1 MGLVQIDPNNV
12 DFFWMSTAFEVYWSM
27 MKYAWSTPTPPGWK
41 GSADLWPRCATSRD
55 DVWVPSCGCFTK
67 ISCLR
72 WSFFFQYTIGVTPYL
87 WYFWDGEIALLFVGI
102 DHEKMA
108 FCELD
113 ENTSCNQ
120 PLFSQFLGCTPCSNL
135 HHFPDE
141 NGHFWGILDILHV
154 WTKPY
159 SEQRAAV
166 CTNCN
171 WKIRSRFPHELPI
184 KISSS
189 FDGCWGFESRPW
201 MQKRRQKPRKML
213 VTVYYNGMYI
223 YVYGV
228 FFFF

>member
-1 MGLVQIDPNNV
+1 MAAVCHQQRWCLGTQL
-12 DFFWMSTAFEVYWSM
+12 WMFYQNQLSQME
-27 MKYAWSTPTPPGWK
+27 
-41 GSADLWPRCATSRD
+41 
-55 DVWVPSCGCFTK
+55 
-67 ISCLR
+67 
-72 WSFFFQYTIGVTPYL
+72 FFFQYTIGVTPYL

-171 WKIRSRFPHELPI
+171 WKIRSRFP
-184 KISSS
+184 
-189 FDGCWGFESRPW
+189 PW
-201 MQKRRQKPRKML
+201 VAHKDFLIFWWVLRLRIEAVMQKRRQKPRKML
-213 VTVYYNGMYI
+213 VTVYYNGCIYMYM
-223 YVYGV
+223 V
-228 FFFF
+228 FFLMGIVKILGGDLSKWIIRYYKSICKWINPWGYNPLIKPYLSHL